1 MPNSAVRNRTSSEE
15 KIMSEHKNTSIVQLM
30 VDFEKGSI
38 SRRDVLRRG
47 FVLGLSAPVIA
58 SILMMGTRG
67 AAAQDGTPA
76 AEVEAGST
84 IVVPEGLRTDLG
96 GTKVSA
102 VLAEASSPDGPWIE
116 AALAK
121 FSEATGIEATWVT
134 GETSATDRLAIY
146 NQQFAAQSDDND
158 VYQIDV
164 IWPGI
169 VAEHAVDLSGPLA
182 DLAAQHFEAIVANNT
197 VNGVL
202 VGIPWFTDAG
212 LLYWRQ
218 DLADKYAV
226 TVPPATWADLEAA
239 AQTVMD
245 GERAAGN
252 PDFYGFVYQAN
263 AYEGLTCNGLEWQ
276 VSNGGGSIV
285 ESDGKI
291 SVNNAQAIAAFDRAR
306 TWVGGLSP
314 QGITTY
320 QEAESLN
327 VFTAGN
333 AMFLRNWPYAWAASQ
348 DSPAIADKVGVGVL
362 PMGDGEGA
370 RNAATLGGWQMMVSK
385 YSKNQDA
392 GIELVKYMCSP
403 EVQLSYAVERSHLPT
418 IASVYDAPEVA
429 ASSEFIPR
437 LKEVFQGGAV
447 ARPSSVSAEEYNAI
461 STIYFTELN
470 QVLTGAKSGADAAA
484 AMEEQM
490 TPIMQDLGF

>member
-1 MPNSAVRNRTSSEE
+1 MN
-15 KIMSEHKNTSIVQLM
+15 
-30 VDFEKGSI
+30 DFARGNI

-58 SILMMGTRG
+58 SILHMGSRS
-67 AAAQDGTPA
+67 ALAQDAATPA
-76 AEVEAGST
+76 PEITPGDT
-84 IVVPEGLRTDLG
+84 IVVPQGLRTDLAG
-96 GTKVSA
+96 KRVAA
-102 VLAEASSPDGPWIE
+102 VLAEASSPDRPWIE

-121 FSEATGIEATWVT
+121 FSEATGIEAVFIP
-134 GETSATDRLAIY
+134 GEQSATDRLAIY
-146 NQQFAAQSDDND
+146 NQQFAAQSSDND

-169 VAEHAVDLSGPLA
+169 VAEHAVDLKEPLG

-197 VNGVL
+197 VNDVL

-218 DLADKYAV
+218 DLADKYGV
-226 TVPPATWADLEAA
+226 TQPATWADLDAA
-239 AQTVMD
+239 AKTVMD

-252 PDFYGFVYQAN
+252 PDFYGFVWQGN

-276 VSNGGGSIV
+276 VSNGGGTII
-285 ESDGKI
+285 ESDG
-291 SVNNAQAIAAFDRAR
+291 SVTVNNPQAIAAFDRAR
-306 TWVGGLSP
+306 TWVGNLSP
-314 QGITTY
+314 DGITTY

-348 DSPAIADKVGVGVL
+348 DSPAIAGKVGVGVL

-385 YSKNQDA
+385 YSQNQEA
-392 GIELVKYMCSP
+392 GIEFVKYMCSP

-429 ASSEFIPR
+429 AASEFIPR
-437 LKEVFQGGAV
+437 LKDVFQGGAV

-490 TPIMQDLGF
+490 TPIMEDLGF

>member
-1 MPNSAVRNRTSSEE
+1 MTEERTNAISTL
-15 KIMSEHKNTSIVQLM
+15 MS
-30 VDFEKGSI
+30 DFRRGNI

-47 FVLGLSAPVIA
+47 FVLGLSAPMIA
-58 SILMMGTRG
+58 TILQTGGRS
-67 AAAQDGTPA
+67 ALAQDGTPA
-76 AEVEAGST
+76 AGAEPGST
-84 IVVPEGLRTDLG
+84 IVVPAGLRTDLAG
-96 GTKVSA
+96 GRVSA
-102 VLAEASSPDGPWIE
+102 VLAESSSPDRPWIE

-121 FSEATGIEATWVT
+121 FAEATGIETVFIP
-134 GETSATDRLAIY
+134 GEQSATDRLAIY
-146 NQQFAAQSDDND
+146 NQQFAAQSSDND

-169 VAEHAVDLSGPLA
+169 VAEHAVDLSEPLA

-197 VNGVL
+197 VNDVL
-202 VGIPWFTDAG
+202 TGIPWFTDAG

-218 DLADKYAV
+218 DLADSYGVAA
-226 TVPPATWADLEAA
+226 PATWDDLQTA

-276 VSNGGGSIV
+276 VSNGGGNII
-285 ESDGKI
+285 ESDGTV
-291 SVNNAQAIAAFDRAR
+291 SVNNEQAIAAFDRAR

-314 QGITTY
+314 EGITTY

-348 DSPAIADKVGVGVL
+348 DSPATADKIGVGVL
-362 PMGDGEGA
+362 PMGTGEGA

-385 YSKNQDA
+385 YSQNQEA
-392 GIELVKYMCSP
+392 GIEFVKYMCSP
-403 EVQLSYAVERSHLPT
+403 EVQLSYAVERAHLPT

-429 ASSEFIPR
+429 EASEFIPR
-437 LKEVFQGGAV
+437 LKDVFQGGAV

-490 TPIMQDLGF
+490 TPIMEDLGY

>member
-1 MPNSAVRNRTSSEE
+1 MSDKHANAVGQM
-15 KIMSEHKNTSIVQLM
+15 IDQLARG
-30 VDFEKGSI
+30 EI

-47 FVLGLSAPVIA
+47 FVLGISAPVIA
-58 SILMMGTRG
+58 SILKGG
-67 AAAQDGTPA
+67 AAFAQDATPTA
-76 AEVEAGST
+76 DMAPGDT
-84 IVVPEGLRTDLG
+84 IVVPEGLRTDLAG
-96 GTKVSA
+96 GRVTA
-102 VLAEASSPDGPWIE
+102 VLAEASSPDRPWIE

-121 FSEATGIEATWVT
+121 FSEATGIEAVFIP

-146 NQQFAAQSDDND
+146 NQQFAAQSSDND

-169 VAEHAVDLSGPLA
+169 VAEHAVDLSEPLA

-197 VNGVL
+197 VNDVL

-218 DLADKYAV
+218 DLADEYGI

-245 GERAAGN
+245 GERAKGN

-276 VSNGGGSIV
+276 VSNGGGTIIDP
-285 ESDGKI
+285 DGTVT
-291 SVNNAQAIAAFDRAR
+291 VNNEQAIAAFDRAR

-314 QGITTY
+314 EGITTY

-348 DSPAIADKVGVGVL
+348 DSPATAGKIGVGVL
-362 PMGDGEGA
+362 PMGEGDGA

-385 YSKNQDA
+385 YSQNQEA
-392 GIELVKYMCSP
+392 GIEFVKYMCSA
-403 EVQLSYAVERSHLPT
+403 EVQLSYAVERAHLPT

-429 ASSEFIPR
+429 ESSEFIPR
-437 LKEVFQGGAV
+437 LKDVFQGGAV

-484 AMEEQM
+484 AMESQM
-490 TPIMQDLGF
+490 TPIMEDLGY

>member
-1 MPNSAVRNRTSSEE
+1 MTEQRTQAISTMMDEFRRG
-15 KIMSEHKNTSIVQLM
+15 N
-30 VDFEKGSI
+30 I

-47 FVLGLSAPVIA
+47 FALGLSAPVIA
-58 SILMMGTRG
+58 TILHTGGRS
-67 AAAQDGTPA
+67 ALAQDASPVAETP
-76 AEVEAGST
+76 GST
-84 IVVPEGLRTDLG
+84 IVVPQGLRTDLTG
-96 GTKVSA
+96 QRVAA
-102 VLAEASSPDGPWIE
+102 VLAESSSPDRPWIE

-121 FSEATGIEATWVT
+121 FSDATGIEAVFIP
-134 GETSATDRLAIY
+134 GEQSATDRLAIY
-146 NQQFAAQSDDND
+146 NQQFAAQSSDND

-182 DLAAQHFEAIVANNT
+182 DLAAQHFEAIVQNNT

-202 VGIPWFTDAG
+202 TGIPWFTDAG

-218 DLADKYAV
+218 DLADKYGA
-226 TVPPATWADLEAA
+226 TQPTTWAELETA

-252 PDFYGFVYQAN
+252 PDFFGFVYQAN

-276 VSNGGGSIV
+276 VSNGGGTII
-285 ESDGKI
+285 ESDGKV
-291 SVNNAQAIAAFDRAR
+291 SVNNEQAIASFDKAR

-314 QGITTY
+314 EGITTY

-333 AMFLRNWPYAWAASQ
+333 SMFMRNWPYAWAASQ
-348 DSPAIADKVGVGVL
+348 DAPAVAGNVGVGIL
-362 PMGDGEGA
+362 PKGEGEGA
-370 RNAATLGGWQMMVSK
+370 RNAATLGGWQIMVSK
-385 YSKNQDA
+385 YSKYQDA
-392 GIELVKYMCSP
+392 GIEFVKYLCSP
-403 EVQLSYAVERSHLPT
+403 ELQTSYAVERSHLPT
-418 IASVYDAPEVA
+418 IASVYDSPEVA
-429 ASSEFIPR
+429 AASEFIPR
-437 LKEVFQGGAV
+437 LKDVFQGGAV

-470 QVLTGAKSGADAAA
+470 QVLTGAKSGADAAS

-490 TPIMQDLGF
+490 SPIMEDLGF